1 MEFFALP
8 RCHPRLVSPEWFA
21 AGVFLGCSG
30 ETGQRQRQGQDVFS
44 RRSGFRR
51 QASDTGSTNARHFPF
66 ISREPGRRAQKPARK
81 GESDF
86 FRQNDS
92 FPPYGGKT
100 MHPNENAYKL

>member
-1 MEFFALP
+1 MEFFAPP
-8 RCHPRLVSPEWFA
+8 RCHNRLESPGWFA
-21 AGVFLGCSG
+21 AGLFLGCGG
-30 ETGQRQRQGQDVFS
+30 ETGQRHPRPRRIFS
-44 RRSGFRR
+44 PKRVSPAGI
-51 QASDTGSTNARHFPF
+51 TNARHLPF